1 MFNDVVVATL
11 FWRDCKQFRKGF
23 VPYPHIKSVE
33 TFCQRYVK
41 FLLVILK
48 LPSARLMMMMPEPS
62 AETSYLNCMQV
73 VPGSL
78 NRAGRS
84 GFH

>member
-1 MFNDVVVATL
+1 MFNDVVATL
-11 FWRDCKQFRKGF
+11 FWRDRKQFRKGF

-48 LPSARLMMMMPEPS
+48 RSQCTTDDDDARDECKDFIFKLH
-62 AETSYLNCMQV
+62 A
-73 VPGSL
+73 G
-78 NRAGRS
+78 RAGLIK
-84 GFH
+84 

>member
-1 MFNDVVVATL
+1 MFNDVVATL
-11 FWRDCKQFRKGF
+11 FWRDLKQFRKGF

-48 LPSARLMMMMPEPS
+48 RSQCTTDDDDARDFIFKLH
-62 AETSYLNCMQV
+62 A
-73 VPGSL
+73 G
-78 NRAGRS
+78 RAGLIK
-84 GFH
+84 